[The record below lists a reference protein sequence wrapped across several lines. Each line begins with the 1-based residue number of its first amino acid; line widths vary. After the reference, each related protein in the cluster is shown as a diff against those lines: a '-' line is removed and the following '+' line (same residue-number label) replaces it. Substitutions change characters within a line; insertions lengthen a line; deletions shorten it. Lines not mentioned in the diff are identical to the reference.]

1 MQGLGSVPD
10 VPHADYV
17 SGRKTEGNGVGI
29 NKEPPVSVKGQ
40 DVVGIRVVQRGGHSS
55 NAVSHLCF
63 TVSLIGQQVKWD
75 TLFISKT
82 LVIEIPPGNLPDGS
96 KESFVMLLEYAEEK
110 LCCKKVIVC
119 FKKSSKERETLIR
132 TFMFLGFVLV
142 SPGTHQLARSNDR
155 MYMSY
160 SIDADDEDDDDD
172 DDESD
177 LESEAESDDSA

>member
-1 MQGLGSVPD
+1 M
-10 VPHADYV
+10 
-17 SGRKTEGNGVGI
+17 GI

-40 DVVGIRVVQRGGHSS
+40 DVVGIRVVQLGGHSTP
-55 NAVSHLCF
+55 NAVSRLCF

-75 TLFISKT
+75 TLLVSKT

-96 KESFVMLLEYAEEK
+96 KESFVTLLEYAEEK
-110 LCCKKVIVC
+110 LGCKKVIVC
-119 FKKSSKERETLIR
+119 FKKSCKERETLIR

-160 SIDADDEDDDDD
+160 SIDADDD
-172 DDESD
+172 DDEDDSD
-177 LESEAESDDSA
+177 VDSEVESDDSA